1 MNTTVASSVFVALL
15 IGGAIGYSVAYKASA
30 PIPEMPQDTTNMEPQ
45 VTASPGTNEWKI
57 QNAVSAAPMQIAQN
71 ATVLDWPGADGT
83 LPELRKG
90 TNDWTCLPDFPGSP
104 GNDPI
109 CVDQP
114 AMEWFQAY
122 MQKKSPA
129 LKQPGLAYMLQGG
142 SDPSNTDPF
151 AEDPAPGEDWMNAP
165 PHVMVFPTGK
175 LDTKVYGTAM
185 NGGPWI
191 MWAGTPYEHL
201 MMPVE

>member
-1 MNTTVASSVFVALL
+1 MKAAFVGGVLVALL
-15 IGGAIGYSVAYKASA
+15 VAGAIGYSVANKSSASISGA
-30 PIPEMPQDTTNMEPQ
+30 LEANTQISL
-45 VTASPGTNEWKI
+45 VTAEPGTNEWKI
-57 QNAVSAAPMQIAQN
+57 QSAMSAAPMRIAQN

-90 TNDWTCLPDFPGSP
+90 TNEWTCLPDYPASP

-114 AMEWFQAY
+114 AMEWFGAY
-122 MQKKSPA
+122 MQKTSPA

-151 AEDPAPGEDWMNAP
+151 AEAPAPGKDWMNAP

-175 LDTKVYGTAM
+175 LDTKVYGTEM